1 MALVL
6 MSPREVFPLTV
17 NGTHSARCK
26 ESKEVSASRHSCL
39 TDSFILQ
46 VCFHLWTDPAWGK
59 AGWHTTFKGRLVQF
73 RKVAL
78 EKSFRRNGKQPI
90 ESLPWNVVTFIHS
103 SYKIAQE
110 MVESA
115 CLTTTDRRVRVGTLG
130 LFSGHQRCFGDMKAR
145 RHRPTGV
152 LIRSGFDFAW
162 NRKHIIRH
170 LMVALFLKVSL

>member
-1 MALVL
+1 MALAL
-6 MSPREVFPLTV
+6 MSPREVLLLTV
-17 NGTHSARCK
+17 NGTHSAICK
-26 ESKEVSASRHSCL
+26 ESREVSASRHSCL

-46 VCFHLWTDPAWGK
+46 LFTRQRTLLGARQVGTQLS
-59 AGWHTTFKGRLVQF
+59 RNVS
-73 RKVAL
+73 RSL
-78 EKSFRRNGKQPI
+78 EKLHWRSRFAAMANSQLSHCRGTW
-90 ESLPWNVVTFIHS
+90 SLFIHS

-130 LFSGHQRCFGDMKAR
+130 LFSGHQWCFSDMTAR

-162 NRKHIIRH
+162 NRKYIIRH